1 MHTMN
6 HTTPAATYDV
16 FAPRTP
22 AAALAEGYRVFES
35 CTLPRLG
42 LALLAEYYAAE
53 PKLTSGTE
61 YDFIALS
68 ETLAGTLESIYN
80 TDAMTA
86 GHDLSEDEVVDF
98 GRRHIWRALEEWE
111 EISSDCD
118 TDLIEDIRTF
128 GYFQRHGK
136 APTSADIIKAFN
148 GSGDYADDLAATV
161 TLGAYEDLARAIF
174 DRAGEITVSDI

>member
-1 MHTMN
+1 MN
-6 HTTPAATYDV
+6 NTHTTPTATYDV

-42 LALLAEYYAAE
+42 LALLAEHYAAE
-53 PKLTSGTE
+53 PELTAGTE
-61 YDFIALS
+61 YAFIALS
-68 ETLAGTLESIYN
+68 ETLAGTLESLYN

-86 GHDLSEDEVVDF
+86 GHDLSKEETVDF

-111 EISSDCD
+111 ESSNDCD
-118 TDLIEDIRTF
+118 TDLIADIRTF

-136 APTSADIIKAFN
+136 TPSSADIIKAFN
-148 GSGDYADDLAATV
+148 GTGQYADDLAAIV
-161 TLGAYEDLARAIF
+161 TLGAYEDLASAIF
-174 DRAGEITVSDI
+174 DRADEITESGI